1 MSGTSARG
9 RRPRSS
15 VLTIAVAAAALLSI
29 GGLAACSSD
38 DSPSSPPPAPKAA
51 GPAGLPGY
59 DSEKGARTEAIAG
72 DCDRSHDGE
81 WLFDGTV
88 NNRGKEPRAYSI
100 VIDLVT
106 DEGSAVIDTT
116 IARVSGARPGSSA
129 DWSVA
134 GAQGRDDLRCVIR
147 NVQFD

>member
-15 VLTIAVAAAALLSI
+15 VLTITVAAVGLLSI
-29 GGLAACSSD
+29 GGLAACSSG

-51 GPAGLPGY
+51 GSAGLPGY

-72 DCDRSHDGE
+72 DCDRSDDGE

-88 NNRGKEPRAYSI
+88 NNRGKKPRAYSI
-100 VIDLVT
+100 VVDFVT
-106 DEGSAVIDTT
+106 DEGSTAIDTR
-116 IARVSGARPGSSA
+116 IVKVPGVRPGSSA

-134 GAQGRDDLRCVIR
+134 GAEGRDDLRCVIR